1 METSPATVDSTRIGF
16 KRFYSEVFVP
26 EHQHPVNHG
35 LHVLG
40 TLLGLAY
47 LPAVWLLLP
56 LPWPARLAALLLF
69 PLVHAAPG
77 LIGHRLFERNA
88 VVGDAR
94 WRRQDFSP
102 LWFIAANHVLT
113 LRWFM
118 SVLRG
123 R

>member
-1 METSPATVDSTRIGF
+1 MASSLGAADSTRIGF
-16 KRFYSEVFVP
+16 KRFYTEVFVP
-26 EHQHPVNHG
+26 EHQHPINHG

-56 LPWPARLAALLLF
+56 LPWWARLAALLLF

-88 VVGDAR
+88 GVGDAR

-102 LWFIAANHVLT
+102 LWFVAANHVLT
-113 LRWFM
+113 ARWFM
-118 SVLRG
+118 SLLRG